1 MDLSRAYL
9 KLVEFLPLEN
19 QIAMVA
25 VKPLEIS
32 QWNND
37 RYLSEQIR
45 AALEKH
51 ISGDQVELVAAV
63 PAEHAVVRL
72 VEIPVGE
79 ENILDALQW
88 DMEQYLAAPLDEF
101 LMDYQAVG
109 PNANESGRVYLV
121 AAYRRSEVDRI
132 KAIFESTGFPLAV
145 LDVDVFAAL
154 NAFEVNYPEMV
165 SGRTLVV
172 KADAHCV
179 QCMQVSGGHFQS
191 METRPVDVGILD
203 LSGEAKTDG
212 ILGIIQGIRTSLD
225 AAMDALGE
233 VDNVI
238 VCGDLSLDPEF
249 RELLESNC
257 PIPLIPLDAFKEVAF
272 ALSPEKSAVFAPS
285 APQCAGAL
293 GLALRRGGDC

>member
-37 RYLSEQIR
+37 AYLSEQVS

-51 ISGDQVELVAAV
+51 VSGDQVELVAAV

-72 VEIPVGE
+72 VEIPASEDNV
-79 ENILDALQW
+79 LDALQW

-109 PNANESGRVYLV
+109 PNASETGRVYLV
-121 AAYRRSEVDRI
+121 AAYRRKEVDRLR
-132 KAIFESTGFPLAV
+132 AIFESTGFPLSV
-145 LDVDVFAAL
+145 LDVDAFAAL
-154 NAFEVNYPEMV
+154 NAFEINYPDMHA
-165 SGRTLVV
+165 GRTLVV
-172 KADAHCV
+172 KADAHNV
-179 QCMQVSGGHFQS
+179 QCLRVAGGHFLS
-191 METRPVDVGILD
+191 LDSRPVDVGLLD

-212 ILGIIQGIRTSLD
+212 ILSVVQGIRASLD

-233 VDNVI
+233 VDNVV

-257 PIPLIPLDAFKEVAF
+257 PMPLIPLDAFKEVAF